1 MSELRDRSNRA
12 PKVSGVAR
20 HGRLKKSAAWK
31 TALGLIGGT
40 LAVALIAGASVAGI
54 AAAQLQSNIKTTK
67 IAADTQGPPPN
78 IASFSGGFNIL
89 LVGSDTR
96 AGQGGI
102 GAGPG
107 SGGALNDVTM
117 LMHVAQDQ
125 KSATVVSIPRDMIV
139 PIPKCANGGGAAGL
153 PINTT
158 LSYGGLACTVLTVQN
173 LTGLQIQF
181 AGLVTFLGVA
191 AMSNAVGG
199 VDVCVSSAISDPYTQ
214 TYLSAGV
221 HTLSGLAALEFLRS
235 RHGVGDGS
243 DLGRIGSQQVFLSAL
258 VRKIKSSD
266 TLTNFS
272 KLYAIAQA
280 ATQNITLSENF
291 THLDTLVSVALV
303 LKNIPLENIVFVQYP
318 GKTGGTGIYSGK
330 VQPQTA
336 IANQLFAAIKADQPI
351 GLDANALDGA
361 HGGSTLGTAPVETA
375 TPTPTPTKKASST
388 KSATPTPT
396 ATLPGA
402 AETTPPTAVIPGL
415 KGQSAAQ
422 YTCSAGRN
430 G

>member
-1 MSELRDRSNRA
+1 MSELRDRSNRT

-20 HGRLKKSAAWK
+20 HGRLKKSSAWK
-31 TALGLIGGT
+31 TVLGLIGGT
-40 LAVALIAGASVAGI
+40 LAVALIAGVSVAGI
-54 AAAQLQSNIKTTK
+54 AAAQLQSNIKTTR

-78 IASFSGGFNIL
+78 IASFAGGFNIL

-96 AGQGGI
+96 VGQGGI
-102 GAGPG
+102 GAGKG
-107 SGGALNDVTM
+107 DGGALNDVTM
-117 LMHVAQDQ
+117 IMHVAQDQ
-125 KSATVVSIPRDMIV
+125 KSATVVSIPRDMVV

-173 LTGLQIQF
+173 LTGLSIQF
-181 AGLVTFLGVA
+181 AGLITFEGVA
-191 AMSNAVGG
+191 AMSDAVGG
-199 VDVCVSSAISDPYTQ
+199 VDVCVATAINDPYTGIN
-214 TYLSAGV
+214 LSAGT
-221 HTLSGLAALEFLRS
+221 HTLQGVQALEFLRS

-318 GKTGGTGIYSGK
+318 GKTGGTGIYAGK
-330 VQPQTA
+330 VQPQTS

-351 GLDANALDGA
+351 GLDSNALTGA
-361 HGGSTLGTAPVETA
+361 HGGSTLGTAPAATA
-375 TPTPTPTKKASST
+375 TPTPTPTKTKKAT
-388 KSATPTPT
+388 GSASPTPT
-396 ATLPGA
+396 ATLPGET
-402 AETTPPTAVIPGL
+402 ETTPPTAVIPGL

-422 YTCSAGRN
+422 YTCSVGR
-430 G
+430 